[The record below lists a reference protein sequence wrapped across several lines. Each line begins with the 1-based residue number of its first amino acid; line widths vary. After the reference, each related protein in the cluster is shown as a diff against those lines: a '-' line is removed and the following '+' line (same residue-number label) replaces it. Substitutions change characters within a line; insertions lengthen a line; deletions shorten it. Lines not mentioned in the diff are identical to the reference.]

1 MTVLGKL
8 VLAATALSMPPRRP
22 TQAPEGR
29 HRSGP
34 KFRGVSELAHLDPG
48 LRKCPVYPETVEGP
62 G

>member
-8 VLAATALSMPPRRP
+8 VLAATSLSMSPRR
-22 TQAPEGR
+22 
-29 HRSGP
+29 RSGP
-34 KFRGVSELAHLDPG
+34 KFGGVSELAHLDPG